1 MQTTTSSELIETI
14 RRFHADRR
22 PSGFRRKL
30 VRMAEGAFEFFRGTD
45 FLFARAWPELKPG
58 DPGPAVLIC
67 GDLHLENFGAFLTD
81 DGDFRF
87 DINDFDEA
95 VVAPCSLDLVRC
107 STSILLAAESW
118 RLTPTQATGMVLEFL
133 DNYHRSI
140 RQDGDEPIVDG
151 QPPLGSIGSLLWAT
165 AQGTTRGMLKRY
177 TVQKNGSRRIR
188 HRKNRI
194 TGISAKNAQLIRD
207 AVTTFGWTQNWKV
220 LDVARR
226 HAGIG
231 SLGLRRFLVLLQEGE
246 QADPLVLDVKE
257 AAPSALRDLADVS
270 VPPAENEAERIVSAQ
285 RQLQAKPTARLAA
298 LQIGDRW
305 YRLRAMVPEEN
316 QSSLARLR
324 ESPTKLRE
332 AVAAAGRL
340 TARSQH
346 RGSHIGNIDRF
357 TELKLWADSPALES
371 VLAAAVRFADWVQR
385 DYDAFLKAYRDGEF
399 G

>member
-1 MQTTTSSELIETI
+1 MQTTASDVIETI
-14 RRFHADRR
+14 RRYHADRR

-30 VRMAEGAFEFFRGTD
+30 VRMAEGPFEFFRGTD
-45 FLFARAWPELKPG
+45 FLFARAWPELKPR

-140 RQDGDEPIVDG
+140 QNDGDASPADG
-151 QPPLGSIGSLLWAT
+151 QPELGTLGSLLWAT
-165 AQGTTRGMLKRY
+165 AQGTTREMMKRY
-177 TVQKNGSRRIR
+177 TLEKNGDRRIR
-188 HRKNRI
+188 HRKGRI
-194 TGISAKNAQLIRD
+194 TGIGSKSGQLVRD
-207 AVTTFGWTQNWKV
+207 TVTTFGWNQNWKV

-226 HAGIG
+226 YAGIG
-231 SLGLRRFLVLLQEGE
+231 SLGLRRFLVLVEEGDKS
-246 QADPLVLDVKE
+246 DPLLLDIKE
-257 AAPSALRDLADVS
+257 AVPSALRDLAHVS
-270 VPPAENEAERIVSAQ
+270 VPSTPNEAERIVSAQ
-285 RQLQAKPTARLAA
+285 RQLQGKPTARLAM
-298 LQIGDRW
+298 LPIGDRW
-305 YRLRAMVPEEN
+305 YRLRAMIPEEN
-316 QSSLARLR
+316 QSSLERLR
-324 ESPTKLRE
+324 ENPKKLRE

-346 RGSHIGNIDRF
+346 RGCHIGNIDRF
-357 TELKLWADSPALES
+357 AQLKLWSDSPALES
-371 VLAAAVRFADWVQR
+371 VLAAAVRFADWMQR
-385 DYDAFLKAYRDGEF
+385 DYDVFLKAYREGEF

>member
-1 MQTTTSSELIETI
+1 M

-30 VRMAEGAFEFFRGTD
+30 VRMAEGPFEFFRGTD
-45 FLFARAWPELKPG
+45 FLFAHAWPELKPG
-58 DPGPAVLIC
+58 DPGPAVLIG

-87 DINDFDEA
+87 DMNDFDEA

-133 DNYHRSI
+133 DNYHHAN
-140 RQDGDEPIVDG
+140 QKDGNAEPADG
-151 QPPLGSIGSLLWAT
+151 QPELGSIGSLLWAT
-165 AQGTTRGMLKRY
+165 AQGTVRGMLKRY
-177 TVQKNGSRRIR
+177 TVATNGGRRIR
-188 HRKNRI
+188 HRKDRI
-194 TGISAKNAQLIRD
+194 TGIGSMNAQLVRD
-207 AVTTFGWTQNWKV
+207 AVTTFGWGQNWRV
-220 LDVARR
+220 LDIARR

-231 SLGLRRFLVLLQEGE
+231 SLGLRRFLVLVEEGE
-246 QADPLVLDVKE
+246 QPEPILLDIKE
-257 AAPSALRDLADVS
+257 AMPSALRDLADVS
-270 VPPAENEAERIVSAQ
+270 VPPATNEAERIVSAQ
-285 RQLQAKPTARLAA
+285 RQLQGKPTARLAA

-316 QSSLARLR
+316 QSSLERLR
-324 ESPTKLRE
+324 ENPRRLRE

-340 TARSQH
+340 TARSQY
-346 RGSHIGNIDRF
+346 RGSQIGSANRF
-357 TELKLWADSPALES
+357 AQLKQWANSPALES

-385 DYDAFLKAYRDGEF
+385 DYNLFLKAYRSGEF

>member
-1 MQTTTSSELIETI
+1 MQTVASDLIETM
-14 RRFHADRR
+14 RRYHADRR

-30 VRMAEGAFEFFRGTD
+30 VRMAEGPFEFFRGTD

-133 DNYHRSI
+133 DNYHHAI
-140 RQDGDEPIVDG
+140 QKDGNAEPVDG
-151 QPPLGSIGSLLWAT
+151 QPELGSIGSLLWAT
-165 AQGTTRGMLKRY
+165 AQGTTKCMLRRY
-177 TVQKNGSRRIR
+177 TVAKNGGRGIR
-188 HRKNRI
+188 HRKDRI
-194 TGISAKNAQLIRD
+194 TGIGAKNSELVHD
-207 AVTTFGWTQNWKV
+207 AVSTFGWQQNWKV
-220 LDVARR
+220 LDIARR

-231 SLGLRRFLVLLQEGE
+231 SLGLRRYLVLVEEGE
-246 QADPLVLDVKE
+246 QPEPILLDIKE
-257 AAPSALRDLADVS
+257 TVPSALRDLADVS
-270 VPPAENEAERIVSAQ
+270 VPPAANEAERIVSAQ
-285 RQLQAKPTARLAA
+285 RQLQGKPTARLAA

-316 QSSLARLR
+316 QSSLERLR
-324 ESPTKLRE
+324 ENPRRLRE

-340 TARSQH
+340 TARSQY
-346 RGSHIGNIDRF
+346 RGSQIGSANRF
-357 TELKLWADSPALES
+357 AQLKQWTDSPALES
-371 VLAAAVRFADWVQR
+371 VLAAAVRFADFVQR
-385 DYDAFLKAYRDGEF
+385 DYELFLKAYRAGEF